1 LKPASNWIK
10 KKNNSK
16 TGKIRSHAMGLLD
29 KIRES
34 LFQGTEKI
42 TDVTG
47 KIVEKGKKVG
57 SGGVEVTRDIFT
69 NISERTSDV
78 TALAKLKY
86 ELTTLSKQLE
96 AELLNLGRVILSLRR
111 SGEFSLENETFREQ
125 IKRLEELDNTFRTK
139 QNEYDQTKKKYS
151 SNYVVNKLSEDL
163 SAANAIIDQVIISEK
178 SNVVNKLLKEILLPK
193 EALVSAIKRGEE
205 VIIPDGN
212 TQLKTSDQV
221 IVIGKRDDVEKV
233 VKRFAAN

>member
-1 LKPASNWIK
+1 
-10 KKNNSK
+10 
-16 TGKIRSHAMGLLD
+16 MGLLD
-29 KIRES
+29 KIKES
-34 LFQGTEKI
+34 LFQGKEKI
-42 TDVTG
+42 IGVTG

-57 SGGVEVTRDIFT
+57 SEGVEVTREIFI

-86 ELTTLSKQLE
+86 ELASFSKQLDVE
-96 AELLNLGRVILSLRR
+96 TLNLGGVALTLRR
-111 SGEFSLENETFREQ
+111 SGEFFPESKTFLEQ
-125 IKRLEELDNTFRTK
+125 IKKLEELDNTFRTK
-139 QNEYDQTKKKYS
+139 QNEYEQLKKKHS

-163 SAANAIIDQVIISEK
+163 SSANAIIDQVIISDQ

-193 EALVSAIKRGEE
+193 EALVSAIKRGTE

-212 TQLKTSDQV
+212 TQLKTGDQV
-221 IVIGKRDDVEKV
+221 IVIGKKDDVEKV

>member
-1 LKPASNWIK
+1 
-10 KKNNSK
+10 
-16 TGKIRSHAMGLLD
+16 MGLLD
-29 KIRES
+29 RIRES

-47 KIVEKGKKVG
+47 KIVEKGKTVG
-57 SGGVEVTRDIFT
+57 SEGVEATREIFA

-78 TALAKLKY
+78 TDLAKLKY
-86 ELTTLSKQLE
+86 ELVSLRKQLE
-96 AELLNLGRVILSLRR
+96 LEFLNLGRGVLTLRR
-111 SGEFSLENETFREQ
+111 SGEFSPEEETFREQ
-125 IKRLEELDNTFRTK
+125 VKKLEELDGTFRTR
-139 QNEYDQTKKKYS
+139 QGEYEQLRKKHS
-151 SNYVVNKLSEDL
+151 RNYVVNKLSEDL

-178 SNVVNKLLKEILLPK
+178 SNVVNKFLKEILLPK

-212 TQLKTSDQV
+212 TQLKTGDQV
-221 IVIGKRDDVEKV
+221 IVIGKKDDVERV

>member
-1 LKPASNWIK
+1 L
-10 KKNNSK
+10 
-16 TGKIRSHAMGLLD
+16 
-29 KIRES
+29 
-34 LFQGTEKI
+34 
-42 TDVTG
+42 
-47 KIVEKGKKVG
+47 
-57 SGGVEVTRDIFT
+57 
-69 NISERTSDV
+69 TS
-78 TALAKLKY
+78 
-86 ELTTLSKQLE
+86 LSKQLE

>member
-1 LKPASNWIK
+1 
-10 KKNNSK
+10 
-16 TGKIRSHAMGLLD
+16 
-29 KIRES
+29 
-34 LFQGTEKI
+34 
-42 TDVTG
+42 
-47 KIVEKGKKVG
+47 
-57 SGGVEVTRDIFT
+57 
-69 NISERTSDV
+69 
-78 TALAKLKY
+78 
-86 ELTTLSKQLE
+86 
-96 AELLNLGRVILSLRR
+96 
-111 SGEFSLENETFREQ
+111 
-125 IKRLEELDNTFRTK
+125 LDNTFRTK

>member
-1 LKPASNWIK
+1 
-10 KKNNSK
+10 
-16 TGKIRSHAMGLLD
+16 MGLLD
-29 KIRES
+29 KIKES

-57 SGGVEVTRDIFT
+57 SDGVEATRDIFT

-86 ELTTLSKQLE
+86 ELSSLSKQLE
-96 AELLNLGRVILSLRR
+96 VESLNLGRTVLALRR
-111 SGEFSLENETFREQ
+111 SGEFSAENETFQEQ
-125 IKRLEELDNTFRTK
+125 IKGIEELDNTLRTK
-139 QNEYDQTKKKYS
+139 QNEYEQLKKKHS
-151 SNYVVNKLSEDL
+151 SNYVVNKLSEEL
-163 SAANAIIDQVIISEK
+163 SAANAIIDQVAISEK

-193 EALVSAIKRGEE
+193 EALVSAIKRGDE

-212 TQLKTSDQV
+212 TQLKTGDQV
-221 IVIGKRDDVEKV
+221 IVIGKKDDVEKV